1 MITSKFNKF
10 WKRSA
15 YALVLCIG
23 IAGLSSIPY
32 SKGTGGLDF
41 PPKLTPTTP
50 YDVNLAEKKALED
63 AGKFNEVQRLF
74 EVFSW
79 QMFVALNWPYE
90 NGKPASKITGSG
102 EPLWNTWKES
112 YEVYKS
118 DGSKPTPWGTD
129 ELPLFSQNK
138 VDDCE
143 NILYRT
149 SKFAHLNDTDY
160 ADEIDQAFS
169 APIWDQNGNI
179 VRYEVRMNEVEFD
192 YIVKN
197 ELYNLDGQIKF
208 SENGTKVVTFPS
220 GNKKKQGAIEIKL
233 AWKIMAEDDPF
244 LDRYYHR
251 TACVLNPDKTF
262 TEATVGMVGMHI
274 STKTVSSPQWVWATF
289 EHVDNLEVNV
299 LATHN
304 GHNLKPSF
312 YDPNCQTCPINVFP
326 DTSADVVKN
335 QIQRVL
341 PIAMA
346 TQALNTQVQGVLGAA
361 NSPLQYYQLIG
372 TQWPT
377 NPTKAPYPVPPPSDT
392 TKRAVPEAVINKAG
406 GDATPVYLT
415 NMVMETYFQGATQGT
430 DFNYLIANEPAWLQI
445 EGFPKQTTELIFGTE
460 SCVGCHASASI
471 AVRDT
476 IISGKRTA
484 IFGQRYL
491 YESQAIGDFSWLM
504 QLKASFKQ
512 APKTRPVTKTPS
524 KQ

>member
-1 MITSKFNKF
+1 
-10 WKRSA
+10 
-15 YALVLCIG
+15 
-23 IAGLSSIPY
+23 
-32 SKGTGGLDF
+32 
-41 PPKLTPTTP
+41 
-50 YDVNLAEKKALED
+50 
-63 AGKFNEVQRLF
+63 
-74 EVFSW
+74 
-79 QMFVALNWPYE
+79 MFL
-90 NGKPASKITGSG
+90 
-102 EPLWNTWKES
+102 
-112 YEVYKS
+112 
-118 DGSKPTPWGTD
+118 
-129 ELPLFSQNK
+129 QNK

-143 NILYRT
+143 NLLYRT
-149 SKFAHLNDTDY
+149 SKFAHLSDTDY

-169 APIWDQNGNI
+169 APIWDQNGNM
-179 VRYEVRMNEVEFD
+179 VGYEVRMNEVEFD

-220 GNKKKQGAIEIKL
+220 GNKKQQGAIEIKL
-233 AWKIMAEDDPF
+233 AWKIMADDDPF

-251 TACVLNPDKTF
+251 TACVLNPDNTF

-326 DTSADVVKN
+326 DTSADLVKN

-372 TQWPT
+372 AQWPT

-445 EGFPKQTTELIFGTE
+445 EGFPQQTTELIFGTE

-471 AVRDT
+471 AVGDT
-476 IISGKRTA
+476 IINGKRTA

-512 APKTRPVTKTPS
+512 APKTRPVTKTPA